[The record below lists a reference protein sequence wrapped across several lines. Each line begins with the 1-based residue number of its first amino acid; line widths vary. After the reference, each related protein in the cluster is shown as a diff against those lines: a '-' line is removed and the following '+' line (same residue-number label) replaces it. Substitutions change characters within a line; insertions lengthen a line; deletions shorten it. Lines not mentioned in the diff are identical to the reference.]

1 MKDYLALSRKAVE
14 DRRTRLGDALAD
26 DPEFSAWSD
35 AAREEYARRL
45 AQASAEGH
53 DPAEAERMARRAAM
67 VVNLDLP
74 ASFGEGPIG
83 DLLDVFGG
91 DGVRLVSLTKAGQ
104 RLLPADQQAHDP
116 VPQVRRK
123 PRRVQIRTLEA
134 TTWHDAGR
142 GMFTIPAGTLGHV
155 VDIDAA
161 GISEDERTALRATKA
176 RARRRRIVGQFVWLE
191 GRIRFMVH
199 QLFEFVKT

>member
-35 AAREEYARRL
+35 AAREEYTRRL
-45 AQASAEGH
+45 AQASTGGL
-53 DPAEAERMARRAAM
+53 DPAEVERMARRAAM

-123 PRRVQIRTLEA
+123 PRRVPIRMLEA
-134 TTWHDAGR
+134 TTWHDDGR
-142 GMFTIPAGTLGHV
+142 GWFTIPAGTIAQV
-155 VDIDAA
+155 VDIDTV
-161 GISEDERTALRATKA
+161 GISEHERLTLRATKA
-176 RARRRRIVGQFVWLE
+176 HARRRRTVGQFVWLE
-191 GRIRFMVH
+191 ERVRFLEH
-199 QLFEFVKT
+199 QTFEFMKT